1 MVPRSLYDATLLPSL
16 VLVFQFNQSAYT
28 VNEGDSVPVMVT
40 WVNPQEGEVEVRV
53 TVTPSGTP
61 QDYSISPEGNITL
74 SSTSNTGVVV
84 ITALSDKMKEDPQDE
99 DFILSLESSF
109 RLSVAPATLTI
120 SDTSES
126 CDRLPYS
133 VIYVSS

>member
-1 MVPRSLYDATLLPSL
+1 MVPRTLYDATLLSSL

-28 VNEGDSVPVMVT
+28 VDEGDSVPVMVT

-74 SSTSNTGVVV
+74 NSTSNTGVVV
-84 ITALSDKMKEDPQDE
+84 ITALSDKLKEDPE

-109 RLSVAPATLTI
+109 RLSVSQAALTI
-120 SDTSES
+120 NDTSES
-126 CDRLPYS
+126 CDDSHTL
-133 VIYVSS
+133 